1 MEPKFELISQ
11 GDNTVIY
18 DIGGSPMPAFSAF
31 YAAGYPNDE
40 YGGFVAIEH
49 RTLEYFGTR
58 LIPLAGVTVNG
69 VTFTTV
75 AAAVM
80 AINALDF
87 TVPVTD
93 QIGNL
98 ATHTDF
104 KSLDVPTVTMPDPI
118 NEGETVTK
126 SLALAENIPVVPPA
140 TRTNVTDMFSFSP
153 AVSTALVERVDYGE
167 GAPPFI
173 DIRAVNETAGA
184 EELQITVEFGFGSLY
199 AFTPDNTDGN
209 KTLYLPGNDGQLHAV
224 TITPETYNEDG
235 VPIAKSVITI
245 PAEVQHFSGLTY
257 TLGATQDTESSYYID
272 TNGVAHVFTAANT
285 PIGNFSIPSGPS
297 VVIAGVDVPR
307 ENIRVIVFG
316 SEYSATTQ
324 LPAFFCYALPNLVRA
339 DISVFTNLT
348 AIYGHFFQG
357 SNNLRDLRCGS
368 LDASLLNP
376 ALLNGFAFMSNG
388 PDRVR
393 HHKTKPLA
401 DAWAAA
407 FPQTNLW
414 TVIIDE

>member
-1 MEPKFELISQ
+1 
-11 GDNTVIY
+11 
-18 DIGGSPMPAFSAF
+18 MPAFSAF

-40 YGGFVAIEH
+40 EGGLVAIEH

-58 LIPLAGVTVNG
+58 LIPLAGITVNG

-75 AAAVM
+75 DAAVM

-98 ATHTDF
+98 ASHTDF
-104 KSLDVPTVTMPDPI
+104 KSLDVPTVTMPDPT
-118 NEGETVTK
+118 NEGGTLTK

-140 TRTNVTDMFSFSP
+140 TRINVTDMFSFSP
-153 AVSTALVERVDYGE
+153 SVLTALVERVDYGE

-184 EELQITVEFGFGSLY
+184 AELQITVQPSFGSLY

-235 VPIAKSVITI
+235 VPISQSVITI

-272 TNGVAHVFTAANT
+272 TNGVAHVFSAADT
-285 PIGNFSIPSGPS
+285 PIGTFGFYTGANNPT
-297 VVIAGVDVPR
+297 VINGRTIVPQTDIR
-307 ENIRVIVFG
+307 EIVFG
-316 SEYSATTQ
+316 ESYRSVT
-324 LPAFFCYALPNLVRA
+324 ALPTGFCMSLYNLLRA

-348 AIYGHFFQG
+348 TIGGHFLQAAIAI
-357 SNNLRDLRCGS
+357 RELRCGQ
-368 LDASLLNP
+368 LDCSKLGS
-376 ALLNGFAFMSNG
+376 ALGGFAFSPNT
-388 PDRVR
+388 PTQIR
-393 HHKTKPLA
+393 HHASQALA
-401 DAWAAA
+401 NLWVANY
-407 FPQTNLW
+407 PNTNLW

>member
-1 MEPKFELISQ
+1 METKFELISQ
-11 GDNTVIY
+11 GDNTVTY
-18 DIGGSPMPAFSAF
+18 DIGGGPMPAFSAF

-40 YGGFVAIEH
+40 DGGFVAIEH

-98 ATHTDF
+98 AAHTDI
-104 KSLDVPTVTMPDPI
+104 KSLDVPTVTMPDPT
-118 NEGETVTK
+118 NEGETITK
-126 SLALAENIPVVPPA
+126 VLALAEDIPVVPPV

-153 AVSTALVERVDYGE
+153 AVLTALVERVDYGE

-285 PIGNFSIPSGPS
+285 PIGNFSIPPGTTT
-297 VVIAGVDVPR
+297 ILIEGVDVLLGNVR
-307 ENIRVIVFG
+307 TIVFG

-324 LPAFFCYALPNLVRA
+324 LPVFFCFAMPNLVRA

-348 AIYGHFFQG
+348 VIYGHFFQTC
-357 SNNLRDLRCGS
+357 SNLRELRCGS
-368 LDASLLNP
+368 LDASNIGP
-376 ALLNGFAFMSNG
+376 VNGFAFMTNG

-393 HHKTKPLA
+393 RHATQALA
-401 DAWAAA
+401 GAWTAA
-407 FPQTNLW
+407 FENTNLW